1 MAYQFFKLPDCRG
14 LARFHGQSSQLF
26 IRPSIC
32 EVCRINYR
40 ISFCIRKWRRQ
51 VLAKPFAA
59 QNLDTNK
66 KKGKKEAFLHATKV
80 NIFFIQPSSGEL
92 KAINPFITV
101 IKMMFND

>member
-1 MAYQFFKLPDCRG
+1 L
-14 LARFHGQSSQLF
+14 
-26 IRPSIC
+26 
-32 EVCRINYR
+32 
-40 ISFCIRKWRRQ
+40 RRQ